1 MTERWF
7 VPWWWWLVTLALS
20 GGLAAELHGGAGG
33 WRAVVP
39 YVVVPVLAV
48 AALVWLSRQQVSV
61 RDGVLHV
68 PGARA
73 PVTAFGPPQVLS
85 RKAYRE
91 LRGPRAQRDAWVRVR
106 PWFRTGVLLPVVD
119 PEDDT
124 PYWLIGS
131 SDPQRLAAALDPTI

>member
-1 MTERWF
+1 MSERWL
-7 VPWWWWLVTLALS
+7 VPWWWWLAALALS
-20 GGLAAELHGGAGG
+20 LGAAAEVHGGADG

-39 YVVVPVLAV
+39 YVVLPVLAI
-48 AALVWLSRQQVSV
+48 AALAWLSRQQVSI

-73 PVTAFGPPQVLS
+73 PVTAFGPAEVLT
-85 RKAYRE
+85 KQAYRQW
-91 LRGPRAQRDAWVRVR
+91 RGTRAQRDAWVRVR

-131 SDPQRLAAALDPTI
+131 RQPQRLADHLRA